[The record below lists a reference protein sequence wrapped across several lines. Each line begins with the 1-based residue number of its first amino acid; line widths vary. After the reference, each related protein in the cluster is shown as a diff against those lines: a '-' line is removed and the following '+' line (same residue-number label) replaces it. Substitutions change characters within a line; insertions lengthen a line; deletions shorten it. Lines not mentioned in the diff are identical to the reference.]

1 MARSDDVLDDP
12 AHDRVEQQIAKPLP
26 LVEQKPDQLLL
37 VAEDALHADLAS
49 ASACSVRRVRSAAA
63 SALLIAF
70 STMQ

>member
-1 MARSDDVLDDP
+1 MP
-12 AHDRVEQQIAKPLP
+12 IW
-26 LVEQKPDQLLL
+26 
-37 VAEDALHADLAS
+37 AS